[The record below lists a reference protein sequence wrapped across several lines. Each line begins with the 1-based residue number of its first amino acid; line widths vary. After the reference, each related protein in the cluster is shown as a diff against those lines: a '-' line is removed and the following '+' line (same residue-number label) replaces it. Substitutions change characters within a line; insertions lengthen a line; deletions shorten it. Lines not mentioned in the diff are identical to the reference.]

1 METLRPLL
9 GQRSAEPVGVSEGP
23 DSRPFP
29 LASPGFTRDSLSPL
43 HATVFLG
50 V

>member
-29 LASPGFTRDSLSPL
+29 PASPGSASHLCTPRSS
-43 HATVFLG
+43 
-50 V
+50 